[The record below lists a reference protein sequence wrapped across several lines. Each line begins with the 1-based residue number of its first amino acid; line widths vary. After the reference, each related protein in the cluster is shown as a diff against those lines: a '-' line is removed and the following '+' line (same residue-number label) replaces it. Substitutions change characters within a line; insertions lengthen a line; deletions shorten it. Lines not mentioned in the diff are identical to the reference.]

1 MATLNGR
8 PVDRPAVNFYEVGGF
23 DVDPADPDAANVY
36 NDPSWQPLLK
46 LAEEHSD
53 LIRMRKPRLTPAP
66 NNCHAEFFRTEAF
79 VREGAR
85 YTRTTLHVHG
95 RTLSSLARRD
105 PEVDT
110 VWQVEHLLKN
120 LDDLK
125 AYLQLPDEVFAY
137 EPDVSNLLEAERQV
151 GDRGIVMVDTDDP
164 ICAAAMLFSLEDYL
178 LLAFTEP
185 VWFERLLAKLA
196 PAYHART
203 EKVARAFPG
212 RLWRLYGA
220 EFVTEPYLP
229 PHFFQRYVVAY
240 TGPMVAAIQKCG
252 GYARIHCHGRVAA
265 VLPQIAAMQPA
276 GIDPLEPP
284 PLGDARLADVR
295 RRYGKDLVLFG
306 NIEARDLECLPPPE
320 FEKVAAQALRDGTTG
335 EGRGFVLMPSAS
347 PYGRTI
353 TPVTLANYE
362 SMIRLATGFSG

>member
-23 DVDPADPDAANVY
+23 EVDPANPDEANVY
-36 NDPSWQPLLK
+36 NDPSWQPLLT

-53 LIRMRKPRLTPAP
+53 LIRMRKPTLNPAP
-66 NNCHAEFFRTEAF
+66 NNCQAEFFHTETS
-79 VREGAR
+79 VRAGTR
-85 YTRTTLHVHG
+85 YTRTTLRVGG
-95 RTLSSLARRD
+95 RTLTGLERRD

-110 VWQVEHLLKN
+110 VWQVEHLLKS

-125 AYLQLPDEVFAY
+125 AYLELPDEVFAY
-137 EPDVSNLLEAERQV
+137 EPDVSNLFAAEREV
-151 GDRGIVMVDTDDP
+151 GERGIVMVDTEDP
-164 ICAAAMLFSLEDYL
+164 ICAAAMLFSLEDYV

-196 PAYHART
+196 PAYHERT

-212 RLWRLYGA
+212 RLWRVYGP
-220 EFVTEPYLP
+220 EFVTEPHLP
-229 PHFFQRYVVAY
+229 PPFFQRYVVAY
-240 TGPMVAAIQKCG
+240 TGPMVAAIQRHG
-252 GYARIHCHGRVAA
+252 GYARIHCHGRVGA
-265 VLPQIAAMQPA
+265 VLPQIVAMQPT

-284 PLGDARLADVR
+284 PLGDVRLADVR
-295 RRYGKDLVLFG
+295 RQYGKELVLFG
-306 NIEARDLECLPPPE
+306 NIEARDLECLPPAE
-320 FEKVAAQALRDGTTG
+320 FEKVVAQALREGTAG
-335 EGRGFVLMPSAS
+335 EGKGFVLMPSAS

-362 SMIRLATGFSG
+362 TMVRLAVGFRS